1 MRRKLTWLMLLG
13 AAIVVIVEIPVFGA
27 NQFVIHVDSN
37 ATPDGNGSAKFPTT
51 ICLRR
56 SRRARMVRRR
66 PKRALAKRIKPRR
79 GSRSGPA
86 PN

>member
-1 MRRKLTWLMLLG
+1 MRRKLTWLVLLG

-56 SRRARMVRRR
+56 SRRARNPPFLR
-66 PKRALAKRIKPRR
+66 PQTAFTVWQIGCLLPRKE
-79 GSRSGPA
+79 
-86 PN
+86 